1 MSALDD
7 LLDWCR
13 QEQAR
18 LERDLDLM
26 ERGILTTGEQQSGSP
41 QRDTTAESMDH
52 IRRSLAQVKRIWA
65 RHGAKA

>member
-13 QEQAR
+13 REQAR

-41 QRDTTAESMDH
+41 SGIQL
-52 IRRSLAQVKRIWA
+52 RRVWIIFVA
-65 RHGAKA
+65 RLRR